1 LQLTGNSA
9 GTLEIDTPPDGGVL
23 VIWNGNLEF
32 GPHTLKTKSGA
43 ALTIVFAGDTPG
55 VPNGTGKL
63 DIVAPSSELS
73 AWKGIALYQ
82 VATAASSSPVQIGAA
97 GNDPAWSITG
107 LVYLPNSDVTFSG
120 VVNKAS
126 NGASCFVLVVKEML
140 INGTGAILNHG
151 QCDEAGLDM
160 PTGSGTVRGRLVS

>member
-1 LQLTGNSA
+1 LQLTGNV
-9 GTLEIDTPPDGGVL
+9 EIDTPPDGGVL

-32 GPHTLKTKSGA
+32 GPYTLKTKSGA
-43 ALTIVFAGDTPG
+43 ALTIIFAGDTPG

-82 VATAASSSPVQIGAA
+82 VDTGASSSPVQIGAA

-151 QCDEAGLDM
+151 QCDKAGLDM